1 MIDEVTR
8 KAIDQYLKGGHCS
21 EVIFK
26 YVTAD
31 RDADFDENLVRLANP
46 FGGGMADCGDT
57 CGALVGGL
65 MVIGYL
71 HGRRNP
77 GEDQKLCWRLSRAY
91 YEGFKQEF
99 GDTTCYGIR
108 GKVFDQKTHIR
119 CARTV
124 RRSIR
129 LLWQIIDSVQEGNSE
144 TK

>member
-1 MIDEVTR
+1 MMEEAIK
-8 KAIDQYLKGGHCS
+8 KAIDEYLKGGHCS

-26 YVTAD
+26 YVTAY
-31 RDADFDENLVRLANP
+31 RDAGFDQSLVRIANP

-65 MVIGYL
+65 MVIGYF
-71 HGRRNP
+71 HGRTKLR
-77 GEDQKLCWRLSRAY
+77 EDQDLCWRLSRTY
-91 YEGFKQEF
+91 HEGFRQEF

-108 GKVFDQKTHIR
+108 GKIFDRETHNR

-129 LLWQIIDSVQEGNSE
+129 LLWQILDMAQENR
-144 TK
+144 